1 MTTRI
6 VRDQVREHPSPDAP
20 FDPAAITRPDPKLLT
35 YFILVSLLSTVG
47 ILPVTLAVFLPLY
60 FKYRTLKYRFDEE
73 GIAMSWGL
81 LFRREVHLTYRRTQ
95 DIHLTRNLI
104 QRWMDLATVS
114 VQTAS
119 GSSSPEMKIEGI
131 LEASQLRDFL
141 YSKMRG
147 AREDEDADSTEA
159 GPGEEALALLHEIRD
174 AVARRA
180 VSGDETSAGEP
191 TT

>member
-1 MTTRI
+1 MLDR
-6 VRDQVREHPSPDAP
+6 PSPDAP

-35 YFILVSLLSTVG
+35 YFIIVSLLSTVG
-47 ILPVTLAVFLPLY
+47 ILPITLAVSLPLY

-81 LFRREVHLTYRRTQ
+81 FFRREVHLTYRRTQ

-119 GSSSPEMKIEGI
+119 GSSSPEMKIEGRQVMAGAMNPI
-131 LEASQLRDFL
+131 HSL
-141 YSKMRG
+141 YPFRQFPPCMNI
-147 AREDEDADSTEA
+147 STGI
-159 GPGEEALALLHEIRD
+159 GPGGSRLGR
-174 AVARRA
+174 
-180 VSGDETSAGEP
+180 
-191 TT
+191 

>member
-1 MTTRI
+1 
-6 VRDQVREHPSPDAP
+6 
-20 FDPAAITRPDPKLLT
+20 
-35 YFILVSLLSTVG
+35 
-47 ILPVTLAVFLPLY
+47 
-60 FKYRTLKYRFDEE
+60 
-73 GIAMSWGL
+73 
-81 LFRREVHLTYRRTQ
+81 
-95 DIHLTRNLI
+95 
-104 QRWMDLATVS
+104 MDLATVS

-131 LEASQLRDFL
+131 LEASELRDFL

-147 AREDEDADSTEA
+147 AREDEDADSTES

-180 VSGDETSAGEP
+180 GSGDETSAGEP